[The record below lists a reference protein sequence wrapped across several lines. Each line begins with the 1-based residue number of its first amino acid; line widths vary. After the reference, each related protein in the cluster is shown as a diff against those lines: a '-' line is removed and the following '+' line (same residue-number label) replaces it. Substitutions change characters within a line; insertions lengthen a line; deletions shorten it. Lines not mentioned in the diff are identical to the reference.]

1 MHHHHDIFAAIVG
14 NPLDLAPQAESGA
27 ATNPALLLTIKTNRG
42 YGCKM
47 RKHEF
52 PNFYFEIM
60 IFFKWHSFTPTTTW
74 LMSHPPGGIW
84 RCRCWHPA
92 GNNTNDQ
99 GMHAKGE
106 KKCISHF
113 ILLWNDL
120 IFSTNFLQH
129 DRTMIDISA
138 ARLTLE
144 MPLLPPNCQ
153 QPKLIVTL

>member
-60 IFFKWHSFTPTTTW
+60 IFFQMT
-74 LMSHPPGGIW
+74 
-84 RCRCWHPA
+84 
-92 GNNTNDQ
+92 
-99 GMHAKGE
+99 
-106 KKCISHF
+106 
-113 ILLWNDL
+113 
-120 IFSTNFLQH
+120 
-129 DRTMIDISA
+129 
-138 ARLTLE
+138 
-144 MPLLPPNCQ
+144 
-153 QPKLIVTL
+153 